1 MMHCITVL
9 KFKKFS
15 LTQILREFNFGY
27 FRSSKKALLS
37 VKFHKFSITQ
47 ILREINLGILKVL
60 KVQTQHFYVITHL
73 EP

>member
-37 VKFHKFSITQ
+37 VKFHRFSITQ
-47 ILREINLGILKVL
+47 ILREINSGIL